1 MQFKIVQIGNL
12 MNSKIVQM
20 KTVNVCLFSYDE
32 PQNSTDR
39 NLYELHNGSNRK
51 IGIKV
56 DPKETKI
63 EHLMQFK
70 IVQIGNL
77 MDSKIVQLKK
87 VNVCMSSCLYKYDA
101 PQ

>member
-1 MQFKIVQIGNL
+1 MSVCSAMMNLKILQIEICMKSTTVQIENL
-12 MNSKIVQM
+12 MDSKIEQ
-20 KTVNVCLFSYDE
+20 
-32 PQNSTDR
+32 
-39 NLYELHNGSNRK
+39 

-77 MDSKIVQLKK
+77 MDSKIVQMKK
-87 VNVCMSSCLYKYDA
+87 VNVCMSFCLYKYDA